1 MVASG
6 PSNLSWM
13 SYKIHDAGPED
24 LPDINAI
31 GAMYSDTGWAVSH
44 SGGILPLDRAECVL
58 VCRLDAPILGWLY
71 ADLGGSGRIIIE
83 RLITAPHA
91 RGRGVATELVAEL
104 ARRYPDRCLLAGVG
118 PEEVTFYERVGFLP
132 DEEPFEPMIK
142 PPLTPGPCCHL
153 RPTR

>member
-1 MVASG
+1 
-6 PSNLSWM
+6 M

-31 GAMYSDTGWAVSH
+31 GATYSDTGWAVSH

-71 ADLGGSGRIIIE
+71 ADLGRSGRIIIE

-104 ARRYPDRCLLAGVG
+104 ARRYPDRCLVAGVG
-118 PEEVTFYERVGFLP
+118 PEDVAFYERVGFLP

-142 PPLTPGPCCHL
+142 PPLTPAPCCHL
-153 RPTR
+153 RPAR